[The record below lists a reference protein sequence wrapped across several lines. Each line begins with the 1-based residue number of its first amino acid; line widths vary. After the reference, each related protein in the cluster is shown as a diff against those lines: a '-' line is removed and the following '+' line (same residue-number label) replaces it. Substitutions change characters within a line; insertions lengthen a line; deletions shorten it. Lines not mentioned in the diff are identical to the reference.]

1 MSISRYRKIIAA
13 VAGLVVAVGLLDEGT
28 AQDVAAAVTALL
40 VYFVPND

>member
-1 MSISRYRKIIAA
+1 MSRYRKIIAA

-40 VYFVPND
+40 VYFVPNAE

>member
-1 MSISRYRKIIAA
+1 MTKYSKVIAA

-40 VYFVPND
+40 VYFVPNAE